1 MFERLK
7 QRAHRAAQARAEAR
21 RRGIAERLRQDLP
34 AGIAVDIRGEGVALS
49 GRGLRRRFILDPAL
63 RGLLGRLR

>member
-1 MFERLK
+1 MFERMTE
-7 QRAHRAAQARAEAR
+7 RAHRVAQARAERR
-21 RRGIAERLRQDLP
+21 RRGIAERLRDDLP
-34 AGIAVDIRGEGVALS
+34 AGIAVEGRGESVALS